1 MAVAHPWLMP
11 MLTMMPILEVEAV
24 VVPMPTPIMM
34 LTLEVGAVEAPPY
47 LSLVPTTTTTPT
59 SHTPILPTDAPM
71 PIRLQLRSRRLT
83 IECARRETAKG
94 TPALLS
100 PTSNGQHAARS
111 ATRKAPPRTRH
122 LATRRR
128 VLVPHEG
135 ANADVILTPSLAGIP
150 SVDIF
155 AVTTASTLLARSIQR
170 PAITHSDPGI
180 TSNRRPRVPTLL
192 HSLQ

>member
-1 MAVAHPWLMP
+1 
-11 MLTMMPILEVEAV
+11 ML
-24 VVPMPTPIMM
+24 TPIMM
-34 LTLEVGAVEAPPY
+34 LTLEVGAVEAPAPHPY

-71 PIRLQLRSRRLT
+71 PIRLQMRSRRLT
-83 IECARRETAKG
+83 IECARRETANG

-100 PTSNGQHAARS
+100 PTLNGQHAARS

-135 ANADVILTPSLAGIP
+135 ANADVIPTPSLAGIP

-180 TSNRRPRVPTLL
+180 TSNRRPRVPMLL